1 MLHLCF
7 CFFCLLLNLFYSG
20 IVQRKDTLPCW
31 GFSCRDTADCNKIMV
46 YLSHAQQNLFYY
58 FLKYLGNVD
67 EASRGKHDTKIVPFD
82 YKSDSWPPAE
92 L

>member
-1 MLHLCF
+1 
-7 CFFCLLLNLFYSG
+7 
-20 IVQRKDTLPCW
+20 
-31 GFSCRDTADCNKIMV
+31 MV